1 MCSHAACI
9 KNLDCDVLLFSV
21 KMISAPG
28 GFLKLSFFWCV
39 CMYLAS
45 GTAIGVR
52 DVEPED
58 VNVRLL

>member
-1 MCSHAACI
+1 MCSRAACI
-9 KNLDCDVLLFSV
+9 KNLDCDVLLFNV

-28 GFLKLSFFWCV
+28 EFLRNFV
-39 CMYLAS
+39 CMYLVS
-45 GTAIGVR
+45 GTAICVR